1 LLTIHEVNGMTR
13 REFITLLSGA
23 AAMPPTVSRALALV
37 WPMLGWAG
45 GARAQTQARVPRI
58 GYLTLAPLTDP
69 PSPERAAF
77 LHGLGE
83 LGYIDGKTITIEYQS
98 GEMNVVMLPDAAA
111 ELVDRKVDLIVA
123 AGTVACIAAKN
134 ATKSIP
140 VVMMFSS
147 EPVASGLVNSLA
159 RPGGNVTGLS
169 TMQTELDAK
178 RLEMLQEIL
187 PKISHVAVLW
197 TTVHPSHQYELKSI
211 ADAARRLRMEVT
223 ALDVTNPSDLNRA
236 FGAMTEARPDA
247 LFVLW
252 DYRTLTFRK
261 DIAAFA
267 ATNHLPT
274 SVPSIEFVEAGGLM
288 SYGPNQYDIFRRTAA
303 IVDKVLKGAKPAEIP
318 VEQPTKF
325 ELIVNMKT
333 AKALGI
339 SMPQSILL
347 RADRV
352 IE

>member
-1 LLTIHEVNGMTR
+1 
-13 REFITLLSGA
+13 
-23 AAMPPTVSRALALV
+23 
-37 WPMLGWAG
+37 MLGWTGA
-45 GARAQTQARVPRI
+45 ARAQLQARLPRI
-58 GYLTLAPLTDP
+58 GYLSLAPITDA

-77 LHGLGE
+77 LYGLRE
-83 LGYIDGKTITIEYQS
+83 LGYIDGKTIKIEYQS
-98 GEMNVVMLPDAAA
+98 AEMNVEMLPDAAA

-123 AGTVACIAAKN
+123 AGTVASVAAKN

-140 VVMMFSS
+140 VVMTFSS

-178 RLEMLQEIL
+178 RLEMLKEVL
-187 PKISHVAVLW
+187 PKVSHVAVLW

-211 ADAARRLRMEVT
+211 AGPARRLGIVVT
-223 ALDVTNPSDLNRA
+223 TFDVTSPDGLNRA
-236 FGAMTEARPDA
+236 FAAMTKARPDA

-261 DIAAFA
+261 DIAEFA
-267 ATNHLPT
+267 ATNLLPT
-274 SVPSIEFVEAGGLM
+274 SFPSKEFVETGGLM
-288 SYGPNQYDIFRRTAA
+288 SYGPNQHDIFRRTSS
-303 IVDKVLKGAKPAEIP
+303 IVDKILKGAKPADIP
-318 VEQPTKF
+318 VEQPTEF

-339 SMPQSILL
+339 KIPHSILL
-347 RADRV
+347 RADRM

>member
-1 LLTIHEVNGMTR
+1 M
-13 REFITLLSGA
+13 SS
-23 AAMPPTVSRALALV
+23 TVSRALASLA
-37 WPMLGWAG
+37 WPMLGWTG
-45 GARAQTQARVPRI
+45 GARAQLQARVPRV
-58 GYLTLAPLTDP
+58 GYLALAQLTDA

-77 LHGLGE
+77 LYGLGE

-98 GEMNVVMLPDAAA
+98 AEMNVEMLPDAAA

-123 AGTVACIAAKN
+123 AGTVASVAAKN

-178 RLEMLQEIL
+178 RLEMLKEIL

-211 ADAARRLRMEVT
+211 ADAARRLRMAVT
-223 ALDVTNPSDLNRA
+223 AFDVTNPSDLNRA
-236 FGAMTEARPDA
+236 FGAMTKARPDA

-267 ATNHLPT
+267 AINHLPT

-288 SYGPNQYDIFRRTAA
+288 SYGPNQSDIFRRTAA
-303 IVDKVLKGAKPAEIP
+303 IVDRVLKGAKPAEIP

-339 SMPQSILL
+339 NMPQSILL
-347 RADRV
+347 RTDSI

>member
-1 LLTIHEVNGMTR
+1 MTR
-13 REFITLLSGA
+13 REFITLLGGA
-23 AAMPPTVSRALALV
+23 AAMSPTVIRALASLV
-37 WPMLGWAG
+37 WPTLGWTR
-45 GARAQTQARVPRI
+45 GARAQFQARVPRI
-58 GYLTLAPLTDP
+58 GYLTFAPLTDA

-77 LHGLGE
+77 LYGLGE
-83 LGYIDGKTITIEYQS
+83 VGYIDGKTITIEYQS
-98 GEMNVVMLPDAAA
+98 AEMNVQMLPDAAA

-123 AGTVACIAAKN
+123 AGTVASVAAKN

-178 RLEMLQEIL
+178 RLEMLKEIL
-187 PKISHVAVLW
+187 PKTAHVAVLW
-197 TTVHPSHQYELKSI
+197 TMVHPSHQYELKSI
-211 ADAARRLRMEVT
+211 TDAARSLRMAVT
-223 ALDVTNPSDLNRA
+223 AFDVTNPSDLDRA
-236 FGAMTEARPDA
+236 FGAVTKARPDA

-267 ATNHLPT
+267 ATNQLPT

-339 SMPQSILL
+339 NMPQSILL

>member
-1 LLTIHEVNGMTR
+1 
-13 REFITLLSGA
+13 
-23 AAMPPTVSRALALV
+23 
-37 WPMLGWAG
+37 MLGWTG
-45 GARAQTQARVPRI
+45 PTRAQLRARVPRI
-58 GYLTLAPLTDP
+58 GYLSFAPLTDA

-77 LHGLGE
+77 LYGLGE
-83 LGYIDGKTITIEYQS
+83 LGYIDGKTITIDYQS
-98 GEMNVVMLPDAAA
+98 AEMNVEMLPDAAA
-111 ELVDRKVDLIVA
+111 ELVDRKVDLIVG
-123 AGTVACIAAKN
+123 AGTVASVAAKN
-134 ATKSIP
+134 ATKLIP
-140 VVMMFSS
+140 VVTMFSS
-147 EPVASGLVNSLA
+147 EPIASGLVNSLA

-178 RLEMLQEIL
+178 RLEMLKEIL

-197 TTVHPSHQYELKSI
+197 TTVHPSHPYELKSI
-211 ADAARRLRMEVT
+211 GDAARRLGMAVT
-223 ALDVTNPSDLNRA
+223 TFEVTNPSDLNRA
-236 FGAMTEARPDA
+236 FAAMTKTRPDA

-261 DIAAFA
+261 DIAGFA
-267 ATNHLPT
+267 ATNQLPT
-274 SVPSIEFVEAGGLM
+274 SVPSSEFVEAGGLM

-303 IVDKVLKGAKPAEIP
+303 IVDKILKGEKPGDIP

-325 ELIVNMKT
+325 ELIVNMET

-339 SMPQSILL
+339 NMPQSILL

>member
-1 LLTIHEVNGMTR
+1 
-13 REFITLLSGA
+13 
-23 AAMPPTVSRALALV
+23 
-37 WPMLGWAG
+37 MLGWTGA
-45 GARAQTQARVPRI
+45 ARAQSQTRLPRI
-58 GYLTLAPLTDP
+58 GYLSFAPITDA

-77 LHGLGE
+77 LQGLRD

-98 GEMNVVMLPDAAA
+98 GEMNVEMLPDAAA

-123 AGTVACIAAKN
+123 AGTVASVAAKN

-140 VVMMFSS
+140 VVTMFSS

-159 RPGGNVTGLS
+159 KPGGNVTGLS

-178 RLEMLQEIL
+178 RLEMLKEVL
-187 PKISHVAVLW
+187 PKISRVAVLW
-197 TTVHPSHQYELKSI
+197 TTVHPSHQHELKSI
-211 ADAARRLRMEVT
+211 AGAARRLGMAVT
-223 ALDVTNPSDLNRA
+223 TFDVTSPNGLKRTFA
-236 FGAMTEARPDA
+236 AMTKARPDA

-261 DIAAFA
+261 DIAEFA

-274 SVPSIEFVEAGGLM
+274 SFPSMEFVEAGGLM
-288 SYGPNQYDIFRRTAA
+288 SYGPNQHDIFRRTAA
-303 IVDKVLKGAKPAEIP
+303 FVDKILKGAKPADLP
-318 VEQPTKF
+318 VEQPTRF
-325 ELIVNMKT
+325 ELVVNMKT

-339 SMPQSILL
+339 TIPQTILV

>member
-1 LLTIHEVNGMTR
+1 VKRRARHIGANSCRRIGADAAHRSRRRAFLLASLAWP
-13 REFITLLSGA
+13 TLGWTGA
-23 AAMPPTVSRALALV
+23 AF
-37 WPMLGWAG
+37 
-45 GARAQTQARVPRI
+45 AQLQARVPRI
-58 GYLTLAPLTDP
+58 GYLSFAPITDV

-77 LHGLGE
+77 LYGLRE
-83 LGYIDGKTITIEYQS
+83 LGYIDGKSITIEYQS
-98 GEMNVVMLPDAAA
+98 AEMNVEMLPDAAA

-123 AGTVACIAAKN
+123 AGTVASVAAKN

-169 TMQTELDAK
+169 TVQTELDAK
-178 RLEMLQEIL
+178 RLEMLKEVL
-187 PKISHVAVLW
+187 PKISRVAVLW

-211 ADAARRLRMEVT
+211 AGAARRLGMAVTTFEVT
-223 ALDVTNPSDLNRA
+223 SPNGLNRA
-236 FGAMTEARPDA
+236 FTAMTEARPDA

-261 DIAAFA
+261 DIAEFA

-274 SVPSIEFVEAGGLM
+274 SFPSIEFVETGGLM
-288 SYGPNQYDIFRRTAA
+288 SYGPNQHDIFRRTAA
-303 IVDKVLKGAKPAEIP
+303 IVDKILKGAKPADIP
-318 VEQPTKF
+318 VEQPTEF

-339 SMPQSILL
+339 EIPHSILL

>member
-1 LLTIHEVNGMTR
+1 MTR

-23 AAMPPTVSRALALV
+23 AAMPPIVSRALALV
-37 WPMLGWAG
+37 WPMLGWTG

-197 TTVHPSHQYELKSI
+197 TTVHPSHQYSQCSAPPANGGNGVGRDEPKRLESRIRSDDRSATGRLVRLVGLSNPDIPERHRSICRHKSL
-211 ADAARRLRMEVT
+211 ANERS
-223 ALDVTNPSDLNRA
+223 LD
-236 FGAMTEARPDA
+236 
-247 LFVLW
+247 
-252 DYRTLTFRK
+252 
-261 DIAAFA
+261 
-267 ATNHLPT
+267 
-274 SVPSIEFVEAGGLM
+274 
-288 SYGPNQYDIFRRTAA
+288 
-303 IVDKVLKGAKPAEIP
+303 
-318 VEQPTKF
+318 
-325 ELIVNMKT
+325 
-333 AKALGI
+333 
-339 SMPQSILL
+339 
-347 RADRV
+347 
-352 IE
+352 

>member
-1 LLTIHEVNGMTR
+1 MTR
-13 REFITLLSGA
+13 REFITILGGA
-23 AAMPPTVSRALALV
+23 AAMPPTVSRALASLT
-37 WPMLGWAG
+37 WPMLGWTG
-45 GARAQTQARVPRI
+45 GARAQSQARVPRI
-58 GYLTLAPLTDP
+58 GYLTFAPLTDA

-83 LGYIDGKTITIEYQS
+83 LGYIEGKTITIEYQS
-98 GEMNVVMLPDAAA
+98 AEMNIEMLPDAAT

-123 AGTVACIAAKN
+123 AGTVASVAAKN

-159 RPGGNVTGLS
+159 RPGSNITGLS

-178 RLEMLQEIL
+178 RLEMLKEIL
-187 PKISHVAVLW
+187 PKINHVAVLW
-197 TTVHPSHQYELKSI
+197 TTVHPAHQYELKSI
-211 ADAARRLRMEVT
+211 ADAAHRLRLAIT
-223 ALDVTNPSDLNRA
+223 AFDVTNPSDLSRA
-236 FGAMTEARPDA
+236 FEAMTKARPDA

-267 ATNHLPT
+267 AANHLPT
-274 SVPSIEFVEAGGLM
+274 SNPSIEFVAAGGLM

-303 IVDKVLKGAKPAEIP
+303 IVDKVLKGASPAEIP

-339 SMPQSILL
+339 EIPPSLLL
-347 RADRV
+347 RADQV

>member
-1 LLTIHEVNGMTR
+1 
-13 REFITLLSGA
+13 
-23 AAMPPTVSRALALV
+23 
-37 WPMLGWAG
+37 
-45 GARAQTQARVPRI
+45 
-58 GYLTLAPLTDP
+58 
-69 PSPERAAF
+69 
-77 LHGLGE
+77 
-83 LGYIDGKTITIEYQS
+83 
-98 GEMNVVMLPDAAA
+98 
-111 ELVDRKVDLIVA
+111 
-123 AGTVACIAAKN
+123 
-134 ATKSIP
+134 
-140 VVMMFSS
+140 
-147 EPVASGLVNSLA
+147 VNSLA

-178 RLEMLQEIL
+178 RLEMLKEIL
-187 PKISHVAVLW
+187 PKTARVAVLW

-211 ADAARRLRMEVT
+211 ADAARSLRMAVT
-223 ALDVTNPSDLNRA
+223 AFDVTNPSDLDRA
-236 FGAMTEARPDA
+236 FGTVTKARPDA

-267 ATNHLPT
+267 ATNQLPT

-339 SMPQSILL
+339 NMPQPILL
-347 RADRV
+347 RADKV